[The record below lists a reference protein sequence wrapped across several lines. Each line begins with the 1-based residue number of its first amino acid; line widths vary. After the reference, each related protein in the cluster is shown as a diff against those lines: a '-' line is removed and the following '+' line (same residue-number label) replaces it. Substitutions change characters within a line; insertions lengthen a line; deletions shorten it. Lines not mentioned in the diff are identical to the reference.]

1 MRIVKIN
8 EARKMLFQ
16 DLEIGDVYRNTDDDF
31 ISIKTDSSGG
41 CIYCDEEGVWSPSR
55 EDLKGEVLLLHA
67 ELIIKE

>member
-1 MRIVKIN
+1 MRIVKTN

-41 CIYCDEEGVWSPSR
+41 CIYYDEEGVWSPSR
-55 EDLKGEVLLLHA
+55 EDLKQEVLLLHA